1 MKIDDFGSVSME
13 SIMDTVTRVY
23 LGITVLGLSAQV
35 AFPFYN
41 NVNVRKNDVGT
52 AMKNYTTTYL
62 NDLCFNKT
70 GDPQYGGC
78 PTPAIPLVNAT
89 TT

>member
-1 MKIDDFGSVSME
+1 MKMDNLGSVSME

-41 NVNVRKNDVGT
+41 SVNVRKDDVGT
-52 AMKNYTTTYL
+52 ALKNYTSTYL
-62 NDLCFNKT
+62 NGLCYNQT

-78 PTPAIPLVNAT
+78 PTPAIPLLPT
-89 TT
+89 PT